1 MPEEII
7 PSEKNPLQNKRLICA
22 PMATLSHEAYRMCV
36 EQFGGCDE
44 YFTEMINAGSLLNN
58 GPFEKYYIINECA
71 KDKIVWQLTGNKIS
85 SLAEAASVVAKLEG
99 FGVDI
104 NMGCSAPQIY
114 KTGAGIA
121 WMLKPLEETEM
132 LIKEVKAALDEEEK
146 SFEDKIN
153 SQIKSIEDYLDKEGK
168 IREDAM
174 NLINGKTEQFYN
186 DLRDYTLTY
195 TDMGEY
201 SFNKLWTK
209 AYEAMAKY
217 GNGQIDI
224 AATLAYLDSQIAQTE
239 AQIKS
244 LEAAASAASNST
256 KNALNTVRE
265 SVEDLNHELAET
277 VGLMNGVS
285 NGVAFSPSFIGPL
298 PQNGYYDK
306 NKAYQSILDG
316 KNTAQD
322 YLRYLKNLPKEQI
335 EDIKGIS

>member
-7 PSEKNPLQNKRLICA
+7 PSEKNLLQNKRLICA

-99 FGVDI
+99 IGVDI

-146 SFEDKIN
+146 QSGIHKRLSIKCRLGDEDFTKDSFFSFTDMLVKNGVELITLHPRTLKEKYRLLPKYEYAEELAQRYKGTAQVYVNGAVSDIQSAQFALSKTPSVDGLMIARAAAQKPWIFDELKGN
-153 SQIKSIEDYLDKEGK
+153 HHTVDCKKLAFDFIDNVVKYQPQEFYRTRLQRFFNYWCLNFSFAHYFQTQMLNAKTVEEFRLRIEDYFDRQK
-168 IREDAM
+168 
-174 NLINGKTEQFYN
+174 
-186 DLRDYTLTY
+186 
-195 TDMGEY
+195 
-201 SFNKLWTK
+201 
-209 AYEAMAKY
+209 
-217 GNGQIDI
+217 
-224 AATLAYLDSQIAQTE
+224 
-239 AQIKS
+239 
-244 LEAAASAASNST
+244 
-256 KNALNTVRE
+256 
-265 SVEDLNHELAET
+265 EDLFLE
-277 VGLMNGVS
+277 
-285 NGVAFSPSFIGPL
+285 
-298 PQNGYYDK
+298 Y
-306 NKAYQSILDG
+306 
-316 KNTAQD
+316 
-322 YLRYLKNLPKEQI
+322 
-335 EDIKGIS
+335 